1 MIRDSLT
8 FAYLKM
14 DTDFYENV
22 YKEQLALKN
31 KKIKNVGSC
40 GLTLLIKD
48 DKIFVAN
55 CGDS

>member
-1 MIRDSLT
+1 
-8 FAYLKM
+8 M